1 MQFSKRVT
9 QLARLYNVDPK
20 DVFFAT
26 LITAGLNTAESFS
39 IIYRPASTTT
49 AALSTKASNYI
60 GQRPGL
66 KRLIDFLD
74 QERNNHL
81 PTTDQDPAADG
92 QASTA
97 PTAKRRGRPRKEDG
111 QGQTVDDMPC
121 LDYTN
126 KDAILQELARIVMG
140 SDKESDRLAAIKL
153 ISELQKMKQEAAVED
168 EKRVVYYIPLT
179 YERAEELRLYLSKY
193 YEDKANSKA

>member
-92 QASTA
+92 QAS
-97 PTAKRRGRPRKEDG
+97 PAKRRGRPRKEDT

-179 YERAEELRLYLSKY
+179 YERAEELRVYLSKY
-193 YEDKANSKA
+193 YEDKANDKA

>member
-97 PTAKRRGRPRKEDG
+97 PTAKRRGRPRKEDT